1 MHVRPYLALLL
12 SALLC
17 LVALGAAAVAAQP
30 AAAGTISGTIT
41 DQYQNPLGGILVE
54 ALDSVSRLPVA
65 TGTTDPLT
73 GTYSVDVD
81 ATTTP
86 SGSFAVRFSDPT
98 GGVFTT
104 AYYRDAY
111 STSPTFDLANIF
123 GCT

>member
-41 DQYQNPLGGILVE
+41 DQYQNPLEGILVE

-65 TGTTDPLT
+65 TGPQI
-73 GTYSVDVD
+73 
-81 ATTTP
+81 P
-86 SGSFAVRFSDPT
+86 SPAPT
-98 GGVFTT
+98 
-104 AYYRDAY
+104 
-111 STSPTFDLANIF
+111 L
-123 GCT
+123 